1 MVAGMMNV
9 VEKET
14 NIVETIEETQETE
27 DQMLLRMKEENN
39 FSFTP
44 DEIKM
49 LKKIME
55 ETDPSKKEVMLKDAL
70 EDFKLNEEP
79 KLIATLQTDDPRAC
93 YDIVDLNQKQKVDK
107 SNYIDQSKMDYKIPR
122 DEDAIRKGHKEDMP
136 ISFLSI
142 KDGEIERGK
151 QWYLSNFNKLPE
163 EIAELLA
170 RYNWGD
176 LKYQTKKKVKNDRKK
191 AIRKGKKYEPLSNLE
206 VKKGNFIVDFS

>member
-1 MVAGMMNV
+1 MVEMNIEEV
-9 VEKET
+9 DEVEET
-14 NIVETIEETQETE
+14 N
-27 DQMLLRMKEENN
+27 DQQLLRLKEENN

-55 ETDPSKKEVMLKDAL
+55 ETDPSKKENMLKDAL
-70 EDFKLNEEP
+70 DDFKLNEEP

-93 YDIVDLNQKQKVDK
+93 YDIVDLNQKVKVDK
-107 SNYIDQSKMDYKIPR
+107 SNYISQNKMDYKIPR

-142 KDGEIERGK
+142 KDGEIQKGK
-151 QWYLSNFNKLPE
+151 EWYLSNFNKLPP

-191 AIRKGKKYEPLSNLE
+191 ALRKGKKYEPLSNLK
-206 VKKGNFIVDFS
+206 VNKGNFVVDFN

>member
-55 ETDPSKKEVMLKDAL
+55 ETDPSKKEVMLKDA
-70 EDFKLNEEP
+70 
-79 KLIATLQTDDPRAC
+79 
-93 YDIVDLNQKQKVDK
+93 
-107 SNYIDQSKMDYKIPR
+107 
-122 DEDAIRKGHKEDMP
+122 
-136 ISFLSI
+136 
-142 KDGEIERGK
+142 
-151 QWYLSNFNKLPE
+151 
-163 EIAELLA
+163 
-170 RYNWGD
+170 
-176 LKYQTKKKVKNDRKK
+176 
-191 AIRKGKKYEPLSNLE
+191 
-206 VKKGNFIVDFS
+206 

>member
-1 MVAGMMNV
+1 MVEMKIEEV
-9 VEKET
+9 DEVEET
-14 NIVETIEETQETE
+14 N
-27 DQMLLRMKEENN
+27 DQQLLRLKEENN

-55 ETDPSKKEVMLKDAL
+55 ETDPSKKEERIKDAL
-70 EDFKLNEEP
+70 EDFNLNEEP
-79 KLIATLQTDDPRAC
+79 KLLATLSTNDPKAC
-93 YDIVDLNQKQKVDK
+93 YDIVDLNQKVKKDEA
-107 SNYIDQSKMDYKIPR
+107 NYIDGSKMDYLIPR
-122 DEDAIRKGHKEDMP
+122 DEDAIRKGHQEDMP

-142 KDGEIERGK
+142 KDGEIQKGK
-151 QWYLSNFNKLPE
+151 EWYLTNFNKLPP

-191 AIRKGKKYEPLSNLE
+191 ALRKGKKYEPLSNLK
-206 VKKGNFIVDFS
+206 VNKGNFVVDFN

>member
-1 MVAGMMNV
+1 MVEMKIEEV
-9 VEKET
+9 DEVEET
-14 NIVETIEETQETE
+14 N
-27 DQMLLRMKEENN
+27 DQQLLRLKEENN

-55 ETDPSKKEVMLKDAL
+55 ETDPSKKEIMLKDAL

-93 YDIVDLNQKQKVDK
+93 YDIVDLNQKVKVDK
-107 SNYIDQSKMDYKIPR
+107 SNYIPQNKMDYKIPR
-122 DEDAIRKGHKEDMP
+122 DEDAIRKGHQEDMP

-142 KDGEIERGK
+142 KDGEIQKGK
-151 QWYLSNFNKLPE
+151 EWYLTNFNKLPP

-191 AIRKGKKYEPLSNLE
+191 ALRKGKKYEPLSNLK
-206 VKKGNFIVDFS
+206 VNKGNFVVDFN

>member
-1 MVAGMMNV
+1 MVEMKIEEV
-9 VEKET
+9 DEVEET
-14 NIVETIEETQETE
+14 N
-27 DQMLLRMKEENN
+27 DQQLLRQKEENN

-55 ETDPSKKEVMLKDAL
+55 ETDPSKKEERIKDAL
-70 EDFKLNEEP
+70 EDFNLNEEP
-79 KLIATLQTDDPRAC
+79 KLLATLSTNDPKAC
-93 YDIVDLNQKQKVDK
+93 YDIVDLNQKVKKDEA
-107 SNYIDQSKMDYKIPR
+107 NYIDGSKMDYLIPR

-142 KDGEIERGK
+142 KDGEIEKGK
-151 QWYLSNFNKLPE
+151 QWYLSQFSKLPD

-191 AIRKGKKYEPLSNLE
+191 ALRKGKKYEPLSNLK
-206 VKKGNFIVDFS
+206 VNKGNFVVDFN

>member
-1 MVAGMMNV
+1 MS
-9 VEKET
+9 
-14 NIVETIEETQETE
+14 
-27 DQMLLRMKEENN
+27 D
-39 FSFTP
+39 FSFSE

-55 ETDPSKKEVMLKDAL
+55 ETDPKLKDQLLKDAL

-79 KLIATLQTDDPRAC
+79 KQIATISTSDPRAT
-93 YDIVDLNQKQKVDK
+93 YDIVSLTEKQKKDEA
-107 SNYIDQSKMDYKIPR
+107 NYIDGSKMDYQIPR
-122 DEDAIRKGHKEDMP
+122 DEDAIRKGHTEDLP

-142 KDGEIERGK
+142 KEGEVERGK
-151 QWYLSNFNKLPE
+151 QWYLQQFPKLPD
-163 EIAELLA
+163 EIAMLLA

-206 VKKGNFIVDFS
+206 VKQGNFIVDFN

>member
-1 MVAGMMNV
+1 MVEMNV
-9 VEKET
+9 EEV
-14 NIVETIEETQETE
+14 EETENQT
-27 DQMLLRMKEENN
+27 LLRLKEENN

-55 ETDPSKKEVMLKDAL
+55 ETDPSKKEERIKDAL
-70 EDFKLNEEP
+70 EDFKLSEEP
-79 KLIATLQTDDPRAC
+79 KLLATLSTNDPKAC
-93 YDIVDLNQKQKVDK
+93 YDLVDLNQKVKKDK
-107 SNYIDQSKMDYKIPR
+107 SNYIDGSKMDYKIPR

-151 QWYLSNFNKLPE
+151 QWYLSQFNKLPD

-206 VKKGNFIVDFS
+206 VKQGNFVVDFS